1 MVSKIMTSVLF
12 GIEGIPIE
20 IETFISRGMP
30 QYNIVG
36 LPNQVVRESKERVR
50 SAIKNSG
57 FRFPDDRIT
66 QNMSPANIKKEG
78 AHLDLAIA
86 MGILAALETL
96 EVDQFAF
103 LGELSLEGYIKPIKG
118 TLSLIDGLKQ
128 SGYLKIV
135 CPMANYE
142 EARHIEGVMLY
153 PYAHLKALYQDIQ
166 LGILKQIDI
175 PEKRFVEQ
183 VCYSIDFE
191 DVIGQR
197 RALRA
202 VQIAAAGFFNVL
214 MIGPPGCGKTL
225 IAERVMTILPQL
237 NLSQQIELTKI
248 YSLSD
253 ESKTFDLKKLRPVR
267 SPHHSITRPALVG
280 GGNRLEPG
288 EVSKAHHGVL
298 ILDELPEFRKEVI
311 EALRE
316 PMTNGKIQI
325 SRNQKFAEFPATF
338 MLIATMN
345 PCPCGFH
352 LSGNQRCQC
361 NIYDIKRYLAKLSG
375 PILDRFDMHLY
386 LDHVSMDSGERKSS
400 ESLKIEIDKALKFQ
414 TRRNQF
420 KPNALL
426 TKKEMEAY
434 CVLSKDAQKKLIQYY
449 KLGKISMR
457 QYDKLLKMGRT
468 IADLDQSE
476 IIELDHLHEALMY
489 QDADRL
495 KKSL

>member
-20 IETFISRGMP
+20 IETFISRGLP

-36 LPNQVVRESKERVR
+36 LPNQVIRESKERVR

-57 FRFPDDRIT
+57 FKFPDDRIT

-78 AHLDLAIA
+78 SHLDLAIA
-86 MGILAALETL
+86 IGILAAHETL
-96 EVDQFAF
+96 KVDKCAF

-128 SGYLKIV
+128 SGHHEIV
-135 CPMANYE
+135 CPMENYE

-153 PYAHLKALYQDIQ
+153 PYAHLKTLYQDIQ
-166 LGILKQIDI
+166 SGCLNRKTM
-175 PEKRFVEQ
+175 PEKQAVEQ
-183 VCYSIDFE
+183 VHYSIDFE
-191 DVIGQR
+191 DVFGQKM
-197 RALRA
+197 ALRA
-202 VQIAAAGFFNVL
+202 VQIAAAGFFNIL

-225 IAERVMTILPQL
+225 IAERVVTILPKL
-237 NLSQQIELTKI
+237 NLYQQIELTKI

-280 GGNRLEPG
+280 GGNKLEPG

-298 ILDELPEFRKEVI
+298 ILDEFPEFRKEVI

-325 SRNQKFAEFPATF
+325 SRNQKFAEFPAAF
-338 MLIATMN
+338 MLVATMN

-352 LSGNQRCQC
+352 LSSNQRCQC
-361 NIYDIKRYLAKLSG
+361 NIYDIKRYLGKLSG

-386 LDHVSMDSGERKSS
+386 LDHVSIDSGERKSS
-400 ESLKIEIDKALKFQ
+400 KTLKIEIENALRFQ
-414 TRRNQF
+414 ADRNQF

-426 TKKEMEAY
+426 TKKEIEQY
-434 CVLSKDAQKKLIQYY
+434 CHLSEDAQKKLIQYY
-449 KLGKISMR
+449 KTGKISMR
-457 QYDKLLKMGRT
+457 RYDKLLKMGRT
-468 IADLDQSE
+468 IADLEQSE

-489 QDADRL
+489 QDAERL

>member
-20 IETFISRGMP
+20 IETFISRGLP

-36 LPNQVVRESKERVR
+36 LPNQVIRESKERVR

-57 FRFPDDRIT
+57 FKFPDDRIT

-86 MGILAALETL
+86 IGILSAHEVLK
-96 EVDQFAF
+96 VDQYAF

-128 SGYLKIV
+128 NGHHHII
-135 CPMANYE
+135 CPVENYE
-142 EARHIEGVMLY
+142 EARHIEGVILY
-153 PYAHLKALYQDIQ
+153 PYAHLKELYLD
-166 LGILKQIDI
+166 LKEDCLKQKKMPQTQSIDLVNY
-175 PEKRFVEQ
+175 E
-183 VCYSIDFE
+183 IDFE
-191 DVIGQR
+191 DVIGQE
-197 RALRA
+197 ATLRA

-214 MIGPPGCGKTL
+214 MVGPPGCGKTL
-225 IAERVMTILPQL
+225 IAERVTTILPML
-237 NLSQQIELTKI
+237 NLDQQIELTKI

-253 ESKTFDLKKLRPVR
+253 ESKSFELKKTRPVR
-267 SPHHSITRPALVG
+267 APHHSITRPALVG
-280 GGNRLEPG
+280 GGNKLEPG

-298 ILDELPEFRKEVI
+298 LLDELPEFRKEVI

-316 PMTNGKIQI
+316 PMTSGTIQI

-338 MLIATMN
+338 MLVATMN

-352 LSGNQRCQC
+352 LSSNQQCQC
-361 NIYDIKRYLAKLSG
+361 SIYDIKRYLGKLSG

-386 LDHVSMDSGERKSS
+386 LDHVVIESGTRQSS
-400 ESLKIEIDKALKFQ
+400 KTLKRRIENAIKFQ
-414 TRRNQF
+414 ADRNQF

-426 TKKEMEAY
+426 TKKEIEQY
-434 CVLSKDAQKKLIQYY
+434 CQLSKEAHKKLIQYY
-449 KLGKISMR
+449 KMGKISMR
-457 QYDKLLKMGRT
+457 RYDKLLKLGRT
-468 IADLDQSE
+468 IADLEQSE
-476 IIELDHLHEALMY
+476 IVELNHLHEALMY
-489 QDADRL
+489 QDAERL